1 MRKRAL
7 RVKSQD
13 VDCSPVETGDLSTLP
28 ISEIDRCRTLLGD
41 DATDLTDVQIEAIR
55 RHAIAM
61 AHILIDL
68 YLQARSGQ
76 PTNAE

>member
-1 MRKRAL
+1 MRKRVQRA
-7 RVKSQD
+7 RSQD
-13 VDCSPVETGDLSTLP
+13 IKCSPVETGDLSTLP

-41 DATDLTDVQIEAIR
+41 EATDLTDVQIEEMR

-61 AHILIDL
+61 AHVLIDL

>member
-1 MRKRAL
+1 MRKRVQRA
-7 RVKSQD
+7 RSQD
-13 VDCSPVETGDLSTLP
+13 IECSPVETGVLSTLP
-28 ISEIDRCRTLLGD
+28 ISAIDRCRMLLGD
-41 DATDLTDVQIEAIR
+41 EAADLTDEQVEAMCH
-55 RHAIAM
+55 HAIAM